1 MLKEQPHLHVL
12 CQLEVLF
19 ETLSHVKIFYPQYER
34 KESGD
39 MKSYEEL
46 AKEQADRENTLL
58 SKLMGEAGIEELTDF
73 EAGLS
78 GRQSEILFK
87 ITTEIEDTENALNQV
102 EQLAQRLRKH
112 LERLKKLHR
121 TLSK

>member
-1 MLKEQPHLHVL
+1 
-12 CQLEVLF
+12 
-19 ETLSHVKIFYPQYER
+19 
-34 KESGD
+34 

-46 AKEQADRENTLL
+46 AKEQANREGTLL
-58 SKLMGEAGIEELTDF
+58 SRLMGEAGIEELTDF

-87 ITTEIEDTENALNQV
+87 ITTEMEDTKNALNQV
-102 EQLAQRLRKH
+102 EQLSLRLRRH
-112 LERLKKLHR
+112 LERLKNLHQ

>member
-1 MLKEQPHLHVL
+1 MLK
-12 CQLEVLF
+12 F
-19 ETLSHVKIFYPQYER
+19 RYPRYKR
-34 KESGD
+34 KETGG

-46 AKEQADRENTLL
+46 AKEQADRESTLL
-58 SKLMGEAGIEELTDF
+58 SKLMGEAGIEELADF

-87 ITTEIEDTENALNQV
+87 ITTEMEDTENALNQV

-121 TLSK
+121 TLAK

>member
-1 MLKEQPHLHVL
+1 
-12 CQLEVLF
+12 
-19 ETLSHVKIFYPQYER
+19 
-34 KESGD
+34 

-46 AKEQADRENTLL
+46 AKEQADRESTLL
-58 SKLMGEAGIEELTDF
+58 SKFMGEAGIEELADF
-73 EAGLS
+73 EVGLS
-78 GRQSEILFK
+78 GRQSEILFM

-112 LERLKKLHR
+112 LDRLKKLQR

>member
-1 MLKEQPHLHVL
+1 V
-12 CQLEVLF
+12 
-19 ETLSHVKIFYPQYER
+19 TLSHVRILVSWYVR
-34 KESGD
+34 KETEG

-46 AKEQADRENTLL
+46 AKEQADRESTLL
-58 SKLMGEAGIEELTDF
+58 SKLMGEAGIEEIADF

-87 ITTEIEDTENALNQV
+87 ITTEMEDTQNALNQV

>member
-1 MLKEQPHLHVL
+1 
-12 CQLEVLF
+12 LF
-19 ETLSHVKIFYPQYER
+19 GTLSHVRISITWKKR
-34 KESGD
+34 KEAEA

-46 AKEQADRENTLL
+46 AKEQADRESTLL
-58 SKLMGEAGIEELTDF
+58 SKLMGEAGIEEIANF

-87 ITTEIEDTENALNQV
+87 ITTEMEDTQNALNQV

-112 LERLKKLHR
+112 LERLKKLHQ

>member
-1 MLKEQPHLHVL
+1 
-12 CQLEVLF
+12 
-19 ETLSHVKIFYPQYER
+19 
-34 KESGD
+34 

-46 AKEQADRENTLL
+46 AKEQADRESTLL
-58 SKLMGEAGIEELTDF
+58 SKLMGEAGIEELADF

-102 EQLAQRLRKH
+102 EHLLRG
-112 LERLKKLHR
+112 LGNIW
-121 TLSK
+121 SG

>member
-1 MLKEQPHLHVL
+1 
-12 CQLEVLF
+12 
-19 ETLSHVKIFYPQYER
+19 
-34 KESGD
+34 
-39 MKSYEEL
+39 L
-46 AKEQADRENTLL
+46 A
-58 SKLMGEAGIEELTDF
+58 DF

-112 LERLKKLHR
+112 LERLKKLHQ

>member
-1 MLKEQPHLHVL
+1 MLKFP
-12 CQLEVLF
+12 
-19 ETLSHVKIFYPQYER
+19 YPQYVR

-58 SKLMGEAGIEELTDF
+58 SRLMGEAGIDELADF
-73 EAGLS
+73 EAELS

>member
-1 MLKEQPHLHVL
+1 MSFLIEAL
-12 CQLEVLF
+12 CGAS
-19 ETLSHVKIFYPQYER
+19 SHVRILISWYAR
-34 KESGD
+34 KETKD

-46 AKEQADRENTLL
+46 AKEQAERESTLL
-58 SKLMGEAGIEELTDF
+58 SKLMGEAGIEELADF

-87 ITTEIEDTENALNQV
+87 ITTEMEDTQNALNQV
-102 EQLAQRLRKH
+102 EQLAQRLSKH

>member
-1 MLKEQPHLHVL
+1 
-12 CQLEVLF
+12 
-19 ETLSHVKIFYPQYER
+19 
-34 KESGD
+34 

-46 AKEQADRENTLL
+46 AKEQADRESTLL
-58 SKLMGEAGIEELTDF
+58 SKLVGEVGIEELADF
-73 EAGLS
+73 EVGLS

-112 LERLKKLHR
+112 LDRLKKLQR

>member
-1 MLKEQPHLHVL
+1 
-12 CQLEVLF
+12 
-19 ETLSHVKIFYPQYER
+19 
-34 KESGD
+34 

-46 AKEQADRENTLL
+46 AKEQADRESTLL
-58 SKLMGEAGIEELTDF
+58 SKFMGEAGIEELADF
-73 EAGLS
+73 EVGLS

-112 LERLKKLHR
+112 LDRLKKLQR

>member
-1 MLKEQPHLHVL
+1 
-12 CQLEVLF
+12 
-19 ETLSHVKIFYPQYER
+19 
-34 KESGD
+34 

-46 AKEQADRENTLL
+46 AKEQADRESTLL
-58 SKLMGEAGIEELTDF
+58 SKLVGEAGIEELADF
-73 EAGLS
+73 EVGLS

-112 LERLKKLHR
+112 LDRLKKLQR

>member
-1 MLKEQPHLHVL
+1 MRHQAMLK
-12 CQLEVLF
+12 F
-19 ETLSHVKIFYPQYER
+19 GYPQYER
-34 KESGD
+34 KESGE

>member
-1 MLKEQPHLHVL
+1 M
-12 CQLEVLF
+12 
-19 ETLSHVKIFYPQYER
+19 R
-34 KESGD
+34 KENVD

-46 AKEQADRENTLL
+46 AKEQADRESVLL
-58 SKLMGEAGIEELTDF
+58 SKLMGEAGIEEITDF

-87 ITTEIEDTENALNQV
+87 ITTEMEDTQNALNQV

>member
-1 MLKEQPHLHVL
+1 MLKF
-12 CQLEVLF
+12 C
-19 ETLSHVKIFYPQYER
+19 YPRYKR
-34 KESGD
+34 KENGG

-46 AKEQADRENTLL
+46 AKEQADRESTLL
-58 SKLMGEAGIEELTDF
+58 SKLMGEAGIEELADF

-87 ITTEIEDTENALNQV
+87 ITTEMEDTENALNQV
-102 EQLAQRLRKH
+102 EQLAQRLKKH

>member
-1 MLKEQPHLHVL
+1 MLK
-12 CQLEVLF
+12 F
-19 ETLSHVKIFYPQYER
+19 GYPRYKR
-34 KESGD
+34 KERGG

-58 SKLMGEAGIEELTDF
+58 SKLMGEAGIEKLADF

-87 ITTEIEDTENALNQV
+87 ITTEMEDTENALNQV
-102 EQLAQRLRKH
+102 EQLSERLKKH

-121 TLSK
+121 TLSQ

>member
-1 MLKEQPHLHVL
+1 
-12 CQLEVLF
+12 
-19 ETLSHVKIFYPQYER
+19 
-34 KESGD
+34 

-46 AKEQADRENTLL
+46 AREQADRESTLL
-58 SKLMGEAGIEELTDF
+58 SKMMTEGGIEELAGF

-87 ITTEIEDTENALNQV
+87 ITTEMEDTQHALNQV
-102 EQLAQRLRKH
+102 EVLAQRLRRH
-112 LERLKKLHR
+112 LDRLKKLQR

>member
-1 MLKEQPHLHVL
+1 MLK
-12 CQLEVLF
+12 F
-19 ETLSHVKIFYPQYER
+19 GYPRYKR
-34 KESGD
+34 KERGD

-46 AKEQADRENTLL
+46 AKEQADREGTLL
-58 SKLMGEAGIEELTDF
+58 SKLMGEAGIEGLADF

-102 EQLAQRLRKH
+102 EQLSERLKKH